1 MFKRTRIGLL
11 FRPLMLAGFMLLLL
25 GRIDAA
31 DAPSSSS
38 YVLQGDLPEIARKG
52 TIRFLVHGEADHLP
66 RAGDPRAAERT
77 LAEDLAE
84 RLGVTPVFISVAEQ
98 DDLISEL
105 NEGHGD
111 VIIGSLAITP
121 QRSRQIAFSRPIR
134 FVDQLVVVR
143 SSDTS
148 IQSMEDLAGQEV
160 TLREGSSYAEALDQ
174 SKVKGV
180 KIKVAS
186 QRLQTLDILQKVGR
200 GQEKVTIADSDL
212 FFAAQTFAPNIRSP
226 FKLLEK
232 QPIAWGM
239 RRASGDLKA
248 AVDAFLVEQALT
260 EDGDESYL
268 ADLEEIKKRKV
279 LRVLTR
285 NTSTTFFIYKG
296 EQLGFE
302 YELVREFAKSIGVR
316 VSFIIPPSRE
326 ALLQYLAE
334 GKGDLIAAG
343 MTRTPEREKNFAFS
357 APYQFVSELLIV
369 PAKDT
374 TTKGLSDLKAAVD
387 PFVTKL

>member
-1 MFKRTRIGLL
+1 
-11 FRPLMLAGFMLLLL
+11 MLLLL

-186 QRLQTLDILQKVGR
+186 QRLQTLDILQKVGS

-268 ADLEEIKKRKV
+268 ADLEDQK
-279 LRVLTR
+279 TQ
-285 NTSTTFFIYKG
+285 S
-296 EQLGFE
+296 
-302 YELVREFAKSIGVR
+302 
-316 VSFIIPPSRE
+316 
-326 ALLQYLAE
+326 LA
-334 GKGDLIAAG
+334 
-343 MTRTPEREKNFAFS
+343 RP
-357 APYQFVSELLIV
+357 
-369 PAKDT
+369 
-374 TTKGLSDLKAAVD
+374 D
-387 PFVTKL
+387 PQHKHDIFHL